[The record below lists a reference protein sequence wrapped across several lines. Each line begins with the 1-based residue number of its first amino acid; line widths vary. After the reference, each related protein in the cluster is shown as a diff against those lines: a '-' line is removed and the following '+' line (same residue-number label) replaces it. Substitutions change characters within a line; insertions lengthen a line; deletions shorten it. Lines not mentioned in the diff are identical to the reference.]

1 MKIMANYNLMSQRV
15 LTSDDNATVWSQVM
29 QYCIQ
34 YIHERNKNKNII
46 SEIMRIIQ
54 EDVWGIKSCPS
65 NPDWYGLITIAGQF
79 IGKFDNSSALSL
91 NWVERRLI
99 IKYVLLAVSRPPP
112 HTALAM
118 RHESRC
124 QLLHLCSRVAATC
137 ARPDPGSP
145 VRWFYVTS

>member
-1 MKIMANYNLMSQRV
+1 MKIMANYNLMSQCV

-34 YIHERNKNKNII
+34 YIHERNKNIKYQRLRELYRKM
-46 SEIMRIIQ
+46 SG
-54 EDVWGIKSCPS
+54 GIKSCPS
-65 NPDWYGLITIAGQF
+65 NSDWYGLITIAGQF

-99 IKYVLLAVSRPPP
+99 IKDVLLAVSRPPP